1 MIAKTLIAT
10 CILNSV
16 VFAQNSTTNG
26 LSASFDVA
34 VLEQAKDVYFNK
46 VLSLINGMALPD
58 FNMDKHDYIR
68 QNSLVINSNPQNVQ
82 FSVDTANNALV
93 LTCNDITGQFVTKDF
108 SYKELIFIATGL
120 AEVDLEQITLAL
132 GVKFTT

>member
-68 QNSLVINSNPQNVQ
+68 QNSLVINSNPQNV
-82 FSVDTANNALV
+82 
-93 LTCNDITGQFVTKDF
+93 
-108 SYKELIFIATGL
+108 
-120 AEVDLEQITLAL
+120 
-132 GVKFTT
+132 